1 MTNQRRGRAR
11 MDRAVSV
18 DGTEVQSDVLEEA
31 ASGLLE
37 AVRKLNE
44 PAKSGN
50 LNAIEALLKIN
61 ADEFSRARSG
71 ANNPLLRRILEIRE
85 EGREILAETWQ
96 VLYRNGL
103 PDIQEPV

>member
-1 MTNQRRGRAR
+1 

-31 ASGLLE
+31 ASGLLN
-37 AVRKLNE
+37 AVKKLNE
-44 PAKSGN
+44 QAQAGN

-71 ANNPLLRRILEIRE
+71 ANNPLLLRILEIRE
-85 EGREILAETWQ
+85 EGSEILAETWK